1 MEKRAHS
8 GWRVR
13 FAVAEARRRRGDA
26 GDGRGRKSRV
36 TSRVRGRRKPR
47 WYKVGEFDN
56 AKGIAHVGGRKRGVE
71 LWSGAVLYIK
81 HSKGCFYF
89 GAIQCIL

>member
-1 MEKRAHS
+1 MGGGRGSRWRKPDVG
-8 GWRVR
+8 GWG
-13 FAVAEARRRRGDA
+13 EGDA

>member
-1 MEKRAHS
+1 MKKRARC
-8 GWRVR
+8 GWRAGLTTADQRREVR
-13 FAVAEARRRRGDA
+13 EGRWRRGE
-26 GDGRGRKSRV
+26 SRI
-36 TSRVRGRRKPR
+36 TSGVGVRRKPR
-47 WYKVGEFDN
+47 RYKVGEFDN

-81 HSKGCFYF
+81 HSKDCFYF